1 MNIIRYVHLRSLC
14 LSLVLLLAATGGAL
28 AQLQGDT
35 YASARQ
41 KGEASVVYYYNE
53 TPGYVSREADGS
65 MKGLCIDLM
74 QAFGLWLKK
83 YEGIELKPVYNG
95 ADARDFKRYLTNL
108 QQAKGGVFGV
118 GSTTIT
124 DERKKNLQFSP
135 PFLTNLSI
143 LITHADAPTLK
154 AKKDI
159 AGTFSGMQALAVKG
173 TTNEQWLM
181 GLKKEFYPSMSLQY
195 VASGEEALRQV
206 GKNPKLFTQL
216 DFIYYLNALDG
227 GLPVKRHAVA
237 DETSQS
243 LGIILP
249 LNSDW
254 APLMERFM
262 KAFVGSNEYR
272 RIVSRNLGPN
282 ALKLLDSAGPVN

>member
-1 MNIIRYVHLRSLC
+1 MNMNPLIDRRFLC
-14 LSLVLLLAATGGAL
+14 LSFFLMLTLAGSAQ

-35 YASARQ
+35 YASAKQ
-41 KGEASVVYYYNE
+41 KGEARVIYYYNE
-53 TPGYVSREADGS
+53 TPGYVSREANGT

-83 YEGIELKPVYNG
+83 YEDIELKPVYNG
-95 ADARDFKRYLTNL
+95 QDAHDFKRFLL
-108 QQAKGGVFGV
+108 SMQQAKGGVFGV

-124 DERKKNLQFSP
+124 EERKKNLQFSP

-159 AGTFSGMQALAVKG
+159 AATFSGMQALAVKG
-173 TTNEQWLM
+173 TTNEQWLL
-181 GLKKEFYPSMSLQY
+181 GLKKEFYPSLNLQY
-195 VASGEEALRQV
+195 VASGEEALRQIV
-206 GKNPKLFTQL
+206 KNPKLFTQQ
-216 DFIYYLNALDG
+216 DFIFYLNAKDS
-227 GLPVKRHAVA
+227 GLPIKRQAVA
-237 DETSQS
+237 DETSQH
-243 LGIILP
+243 LGILLP

-272 RIVSRNLGPN
+272 RIVSRNLGPH
-282 ALKLLDSAGPVN
+282 ALKLLDSVGAAN